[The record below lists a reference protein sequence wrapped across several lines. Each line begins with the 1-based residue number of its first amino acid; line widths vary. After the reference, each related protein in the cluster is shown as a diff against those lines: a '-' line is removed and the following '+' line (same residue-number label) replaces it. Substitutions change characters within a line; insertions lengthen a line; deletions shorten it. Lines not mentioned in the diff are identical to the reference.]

1 MQWNIG
7 VAKKQKYGHSM
18 KISAEGISLIKK
30 FEGCELE
37 SYQDSVGVWT
47 IGFGHTKGVK
57 EGMTITKEEADK
69 MLEEELLEYE
79 GYINDYI
86 EVPLSQCQFDALVA
100 WVYNLGPTNLRSS
113 TLLKELN
120 AGNYEEAPAQIK
132 RWNKAGGFVLA
143 GLERRR
149 EAGLP
154 LGRPKG
160 RQNSS
165 LKLDKHRKDIVKYLD
180 LKISKA
186 SIAKLVNCHPQT
198 LYDWIDRHGI
208 PDAKPR
214 KPRTRFYTSATS
226 TLTEKEEMLED

>member
-1 MQWNIG
+1 MANYFYFRGDDPLKLEVQQQAFQAYAKGQNFNENNAFTDEQSVKVHWHKRSVFTALETLKADDTLYIYEAASVSRSTSQMLEIFHAAFNKG
-7 VAKKQKYGHSM
+7 VHLFFAKYDLGFWAKKNNNLKDLLQLM
-18 KISAEGISLIKK
+18 KDIDGDFIARR
-30 FEGCELE
+30 
-37 SYQDSVGVWT
+37 T
-47 IGFGHTKGVK
+47 T
-57 EGMTITKEEADK
+57 
-69 MLEEELLEYE
+69 
-79 GYINDYI
+79 
-86 EVPLSQCQFDALVA
+86 DA
-100 WVYNLGPTNLRSS
+100 
-113 TLLKELN
+113 
-120 AGNYEEAPAQIK
+120 
-132 RWNKAGGFVLA
+132 
-143 GLERRR
+143 LERRR